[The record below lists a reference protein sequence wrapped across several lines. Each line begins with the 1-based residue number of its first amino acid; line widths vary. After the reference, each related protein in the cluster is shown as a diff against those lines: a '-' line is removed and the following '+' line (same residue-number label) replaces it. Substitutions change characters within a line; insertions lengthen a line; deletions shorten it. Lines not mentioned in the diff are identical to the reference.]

1 MFEKDSFE
9 IQHRVKRGIEAERD
23 NQQKEVTMEN
33 MKDKERDLE
42 RQLNKM
48 ATDNELKASEIERLH
63 GKIETIQSY
72 NSTLE
77 KDISEVRAQI
87 SQLNSKVAD
96 GQDETMKN

>member
-1 MFEKDSFE
+1 
-9 IQHRVKRGIEAERD
+9 
-23 NQQKEVTMEN
+23 MEN

-96 GQDETMKN
+96 GQDESMKN